1 MQTPG
6 AVGQDPGTPQKG
18 PRVWLDMDQAELDAA
33 YTQSVWA
40 PNREQLVARHRSNS
54 EIARTRVPF
63 PFFCE
68 TTCDIL
74 RACARSQGECG
85 PHATTILRPGAVSA
99 SRLTTY
105 GGKCMQRSLMTF
117 LLCGLGALLTACA
130 PRPPVPVAIDGV
142 TVRTEGAFVLVSL
155 AYANPTATPLTI
167 GLQPRANA
175 RTHLADDTHQSYTL
189 MATFGIGYGADPH
202 DWLALAPQE
211 HATVSF
217 LFRAN
222 DLTGRP
228 LHATR
233 SRVSN
238 SCAAGT
244 PCPLSPSRSRS
255 RRASPSWCPEL
266 GVNPIPPAERVV

>member
-1 MQTPG
+1 
-6 AVGQDPGTPQKG
+6 
-18 PRVWLDMDQAELDAA
+18 
-33 YTQSVWA
+33 
-40 PNREQLVARHRSNS
+40 
-54 EIARTRVPF
+54 
-63 PFFCE
+63 
-68 TTCDIL
+68 
-74 RACARSQGECG
+74 
-85 PHATTILRPGAVSA
+85 
-99 SRLTTY
+99 
-105 GGKCMQRSLMTF
+105 MQRSLMTF

-155 AYANPTATPLTI
+155 AYANPTATPLII

-222 DLTGRP
+222 DLTAPSPTRYTLTSEQQLRSGDAMPVVPFTLTLTPSIP
-228 LHATR
+228 L
-233 SRVSN
+233 
-238 SCAAGT
+238 
-244 PCPLSPSRSRS
+244 
-255 RRASPSWCPEL
+255 
-266 GVNPIPPAERVV
+266 VVP